1 MWNVSNAVEHDQPRT
16 NNASGSNNALNRA
29 FNASHPTLWTFIAT
43 LRKFHAEAETKHLQ
57 ISLGTAPSQ
66 PVAKKW
72 KVRDE
77 KINIFM
83 NNYNPGNKMD
93 FMIKIGY
100 MF

>member
-16 NNASGSNNALNRA
+16 NNASEGGNRA

-43 LRKFHAEAETKHLQ
+43 LRKFHAEAETKYQ
-57 ISLGTAPSQ
+57 ISLGTEPSQ

-77 KINIFM
+77 KIKILM